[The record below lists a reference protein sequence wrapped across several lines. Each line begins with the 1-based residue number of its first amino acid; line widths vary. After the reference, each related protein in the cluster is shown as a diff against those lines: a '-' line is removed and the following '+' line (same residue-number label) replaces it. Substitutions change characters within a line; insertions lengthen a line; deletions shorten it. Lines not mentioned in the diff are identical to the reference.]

1 MKRLLVGLA
10 VAVCLAATMAP
21 PATASPQLQVEKYS
35 VPHDVALSI
44 DQAVAPDFALDA
56 KISPVADKAAGKKK
70 DGDKDEANS
79 GGSRAGVAQVPF
91 HLRL

>member
-70 DGDKDEANS
+70 TNDKDEANR
-79 GGSRAGVAQVPF
+79 GNGRVSRAEVPY